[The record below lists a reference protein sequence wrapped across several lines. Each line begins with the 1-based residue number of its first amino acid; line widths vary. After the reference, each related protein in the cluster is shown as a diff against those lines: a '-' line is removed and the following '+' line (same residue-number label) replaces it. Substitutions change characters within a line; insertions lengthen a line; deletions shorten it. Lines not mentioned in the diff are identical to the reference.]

1 MADGC
6 HGGSTAHCPAVAL
19 RVFIQHLYAYTT
31 NRAGHSTAL
40 SFCCGRRMPEVTVDV
55 SWSLDQ
61 PISTS
66 RGDVVARAMVES
78 CTVDLVNTSD
88 WRWSLATEDGE
99 VLAELTTVT
108 EEPLEARRMDDP
120 RARTTPSLV

>member
-1 MADGC
+1 
-6 HGGSTAHCPAVAL
+6 
-19 RVFIQHLYAYTT
+19 
-31 NRAGHSTAL
+31 
-40 SFCCGRRMPEVTVDV
+40 MPEVTVDV

-78 CTVDLVNTSD
+78 CTVDPVNTSD

-108 EEPLEARRMDDP
+108 EEPLEVRRMDDP
-120 RARTTPSLV
+120 GLEQPHHWSRPSTCKVAVAQVQRRDPGLSGHVARALARRSCRSKSR